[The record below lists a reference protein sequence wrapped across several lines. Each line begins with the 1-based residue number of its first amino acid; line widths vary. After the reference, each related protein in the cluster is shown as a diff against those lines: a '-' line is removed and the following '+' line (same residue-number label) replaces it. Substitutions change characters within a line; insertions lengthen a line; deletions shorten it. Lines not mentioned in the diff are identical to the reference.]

1 MAIESIELDLCNGC
15 AICVDVC
22 PMDVLRMDEKGEKA
36 AIVYPLDCMTCF
48 NCELDCDP
56 GAIYVFPARV
66 KEVPLS
72 W

>member
-1 MAIESIELDLCNGC
+1 MEELFTN
-15 AICVDVC
+15 
-22 PMDVLRMDEKGEKA
+22 
-36 AIVYPLDCMTCF
+36 VYPLDCMTCF